1 MSWQGDGSQSGRR
14 RNMAIKST
22 MNRLNAGDKN
32 DNSQILYFCKND
44 AWEIRFLLLP
54 HRHCQR
60 LALGVCCD
68 RFQLTNIVDRIYFSL
83 SFTVF
88 FFISSFPHLLR
99 RFVCDWDPVANT
111 QNSSAST
118 TLNNILFA
126 VKTWSKNHV
135 ERLPIIQRTW
145 GAVAA
150 HIRYFSDKYGM
161 KNCRLF
167 YYCCSNSVCMVF

>member
-88 FFISSFPHLLR
+88 FLFLPFLIFFVVLCVTGIRWPTHRIRLHPPRWIIFYSLWKRGRKITSNVCPSFKEPGVL
-99 RFVCDWDPVANT
+99 
-111 QNSSAST
+111 
-118 TLNNILFA
+118 
-126 VKTWSKNHV
+126 
-135 ERLPIIQRTW
+135 
-145 GAVAA
+145 
-150 HIRYFSDKYGM
+150 
-161 KNCRLF
+161 
-167 YYCCSNSVCMVF
+167 